1 MFKFYFLIAFFF
13 TSISFAEVSSV
24 KASTL
29 VPSKAS
35 AVKKAREDAEIAT
48 ESAILEKIEA
58 QRLRDERKRIQELTG
73 SSSSPKVVV
82 KPSPSLER
90 AAHSRSLWRFG
101 EKAFI
106 SLGVGSVQYPGVKNI
121 SSVRYPALFLSFG
134 GYARSNVIIDF
145 TLFQSRHFVDVY
157 SGNPSANHSVEGVFQ
172 PGASMAFKYSF
183 FSGRVKPYVGVSGVY
198 KASRWFRATRLGGY
212 IKDIRFNLGQK
223 QWYQAFDGGVTTGID
238 VAFGNRLGINMD
250 FRYHVNL
257 YTEVNR
263 SLGSTASIRHKQPL
277 DQRDS
282 VSFSG
287 NLRFYFN

>member
-1 MFKFYFLIAFFF
+1 MVKICFLIAFLS
-13 TSISFAEVSSV
+13 TSVSFAEVSSV

-121 SSVRYPALFLSFG
+121 SSVRYPAFFLSFG

-145 TLFQSRHFVDVY
+145 TLFQSQHFVEVHK
-157 SGNPSANHSVEGVFQ
+157 SSHPVEGVFQ

-198 KASRWFRATRLGGY
+198 KASRWFPATKSGNY
-212 IKDIRFNLGQK
+212 IKDIRLNLGQK

-263 SLGSTASIRHKQPL
+263 SLGSTASVRHKQPL